1 MSITSYLSEL
11 ESIKKELTRL
21 NLLTKDL
28 RGKKVELEERIQDY
42 LLKNNIE
49 TGITFRG
56 KLITVKQNT
65 QRKAKN
71 KMEKHQD
78 TELILQKF
86 GIRNASKLV
95 EEILDAQRGHEIET
109 NKLNIK

>member
-21 NLLTKDL
+21 NTITKDL
-28 RGKKVELEERIQDY
+28 RCKKSELEERIQNY
-42 LLKNNIE
+42 LLQNNIE
-49 TGITFRG
+49 TGVKFRG

-65 QRKAKN
+65 KRKAKN
-71 KMEKHQD
+71 KREKHQD
-78 TELILQKF
+78 TAEILQKF
-86 GIRNASKLV
+86 GIRNASKIV